1 MPQEMSLEMLKEL
14 YESHI
19 AYVKKIDDICKKYQF
34 PQSQVRKPN
43 MPEYL
48 TENMI
53 RLIIINYLGDKT
65 CRKGEV
71 GDLYSDIEGIQ
82 ECKTFSSDGPISFGP
97 TEKWDVIY
105 FFDARDWLKDHFV
118 LYQLKEKNDSPI
130 FQHIKVNK
138 KETFADQCNQQRR
151 PRIGWDSLHPQIE
164 QKIETV
170 FNGNFEAIFK
180 SPKSP

>member
-71 GDLYSDIEGIQ
+71 GIYIQ
-82 ECKTFSSDGPISFGP
+82 I
-97 TEKWDVIY
+97 
-105 FFDARDWLKDHFV
+105 LKAFKNVKHFLVMV
-118 LYQLKEKNDSPI
+118 LFHLVQLRNGMLFI
-130 FQHIKVNK
+130 FLML
-138 KETFADQCNQQRR
+138 E
-151 PRIGWDSLHPQIE
+151 IG
-164 QKIETV
+164 
-170 FNGNFEAIFK
+170 
-180 SPKSP
+180 